1 MKLNERTLANIAIM
15 ICGDKDQK
23 AGKNFMYRSSSRL
36 TGFFADCGLHYVHD
50 GSTRKY
56 WVIDVLKMLNL
67 EPAEL
72 PDLPSESLLRVIEG
86 LMDVD
91 YFQDDNLDRADALAE
106 LNKALSRDSLVAFLD
121 SSGKCH
127 VRNDGSGVVSSNLP
141 KRPRPLARDETAQ
154 RDRLAQFLD
163 EASEDEFTT
172 VVLVPFFQRLGF
184 HRVDALGHRE
194 KTLEFGKDLWM
205 KFQLPTGHWLY
216 FCAQIKKVKIDA
228 QGVSEG
234 NVAEVL
240 NQARMAFGHEI
251 FDPDLNKK
259 VLLDHLFIISA
270 SVITRA
276 AKSWLASRL
285 DQNQRRQVIFMDRD
299 ELLSHAAKIVSDLPI
314 PQHVDTT
321 AKDTTPF

>member
-1 MKLNERTLANIAIM
+1 MRLNERTLANIAVM

-23 AGKNFMYRSSSRL
+23 AGKHFMYRSSSRL
-36 TGFFADCGLHYVHD
+36 TCFFADCDLYYVHD

-56 WVIDVLKMLNL
+56 WVIDVLKKLNL
-67 EPAEL
+67 EPAEV
-72 PDLPSESLLRVIEG
+72 PDLPSESLIRVIEG

-91 YFQDDNLDRADALAE
+91 YFEDEGLDRASALDD
-106 LNKALSRDSLVAFLD
+106 LNKALSRDSLVAFFD
-121 SSGKCH
+121 SSGKCY
-127 VRNDGSGVVSSNLP
+127 VRNDGSGVVSSGLP
-141 KRPRPLARDETAQ
+141 KRPRPLTRDESVQ

-228 QGVSEG
+228 QGVSNG

-251 FDPDLNKK
+251 FDPDLNRK

-270 SVITRA
+270 STITRA
-276 AKSWLASRL
+276 AKLWLAAKL
-285 DQNQRRQVIFMDRD
+285 DQNQRRQVIFMDRE
-299 ELLSHAAKIVSDLPI
+299 ELLSHAAKIVADLPI
-314 PQHVDTT
+314 PQRLVANASD
-321 AKDTTPF
+321 TPF